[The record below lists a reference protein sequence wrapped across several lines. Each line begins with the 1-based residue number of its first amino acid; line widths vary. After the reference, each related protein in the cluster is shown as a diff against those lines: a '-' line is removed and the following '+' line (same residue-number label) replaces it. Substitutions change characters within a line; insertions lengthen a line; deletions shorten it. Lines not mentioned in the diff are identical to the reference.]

1 MKIKK
6 GDKVLII
13 TGKNRGQKGTVL
25 AVDSEKE
32 RVLVEKANI
41 ITKHVKKTREHAGE
55 RIETEAPIHVS
66 NVMVIDP
73 ETDKPTR
80 VRYEIPKQG
89 KKYRVAVKGGS
100 HLDKTFHKS

>member
-1 MKIKK
+1 MP
-6 GDKVLII
+6 L
-13 TGKNRGQKGTVL
+13 TRAL
-25 AVDSEKE
+25 SVDTAAE
-32 RVLVEKANI
+32 RVVVEKANI

-55 RIETEAPIHVS
+55 RIQTEASIHVS

-89 KKYRVAVKGGS
+89 KKYRVAVNGGA
-100 HLDKTFHKS
+100 HLDKPFHKS